1 MTQGLDRGTLDRL
14 VALGQA
20 RGTLTADDLRAAL
33 PVERMDVD
41 ALVLVMLELEAAG
54 VSVEPEAF
62 GPPTDRPVPVSIT
75 LPNPG
80 PGAAPPV
87 REAQAG
93 PSAAFAAPAPA
104 APAAREPI
112 PEDGADAGG
121 AVLLAGLATVLIL
134 GAALLLL

>member
-62 GPPTDRPVPVSIT
+62 DPPTDRPVPVSIT
-75 LPNPG
+75 LPNPR

-87 REAQAG
+87 REAQAAPG
-93 PSAAFAAPAPA
+93 AAFAAPQHHAPLTMYLGQ
-104 APAAREPI
+104 I
-112 PEDGADAGG
+112 QKDGTVKVAGTFKDVDPG
-121 AVLLAGLATVLIL
+121 EQCPKLQ
-134 GAALLLL
+134 